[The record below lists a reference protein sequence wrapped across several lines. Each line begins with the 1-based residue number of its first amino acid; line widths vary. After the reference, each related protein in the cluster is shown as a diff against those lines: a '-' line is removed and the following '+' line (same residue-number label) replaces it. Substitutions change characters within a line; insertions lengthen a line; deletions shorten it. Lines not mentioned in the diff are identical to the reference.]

1 MFKLMGKKTEFY
13 ANTISLSASMD
24 LISKSRLSNIF
35 LIYEPN
41 HHKLNTGSIYPVA
54 EELLNQHCN
63 CIKQP
68 TLSVCGR
75 I

>member
-1 MFKLMGKKTEFY
+1 
-13 ANTISLSASMD
+13 MD
-24 LISKSRLSNIF
+24 LISKSRLSNMF
-35 LIYEPN
+35 LIYELI
-41 HHKLNTGSIYPVA
+41 HHKLNTGSMYPVA